1 VIARASSR
9 RAAPAV
15 IVGVAVAVSLMML
28 ASRADYIPMWDGR
41 IYADCIIDA
50 AQQRLSWSSLRC
62 ADHISYAYMVYAG
75 ALQLLSPGSF
85 PLMLLANT
93 LLWLLA
99 CAAFHRLTQ
108 VAFPGS
114 EHGLDRSLLTAA
126 FAFQPAILASVVQPN
141 IDLPMLPAF
150 LWATVF
156 IVRLRWIPA
165 ILTGIALIGTKESGV
180 LLYLTLVF
188 SYGVAMV
195 MPGPRSTRSPFRAMW
210 HLAPLSIPVIVF
222 AVFIAY
228 RIIVPHDTV
237 LAAAGTTDMPI
248 LQQFLVPRIDPYFVN
263 YVVMMCVLSFA
274 WVSTV
279 IVGSDAV
286 FAIGRAVRKLA
297 PRPLPGAKRRVVRF
311 LLVLGVV
318 SMWALTRYSSW
329 GNSRYL
335 LPVFALTPLMLY
347 AALIRFG
354 VPTTARRSLLGALA
368 VLLGV
373 SVVRTIDPVSKA
385 LYGTWTFGEHRLLR
399 MTSVTGECCAAGRD
413 QLVYN
418 LQYTAL
424 AGLTSDA
431 TAALVRDSTIVFYP
445 TRMDWQSLG
454 PLDSASS
461 TRTLRRVRTFTPP
474 LLYPDTLRFLAS
486 PPRNAVYIGIP
497 NGDVAGGLRKLSP
510 WYDAAPAT
518 RVQRDGY
525 SLDAYR
531 LTLRE
536 RRE

>member
-1 VIARASSR
+1 MIARAPSR
-9 RAAPAV
+9 QFAPAA
-15 IVGVAVAVSLMML
+15 IVGVAVVVSLMLL
-28 ASRADYIPMWDGR
+28 ASRAGYVPMWDGR

-50 AQQRLSWSSLRC
+50 ARQRLSWDSLRC
-62 ADHISYAYMVYAG
+62 ADHISYAYMLYAG
-75 ALQLLSPGSF
+75 ALQLISPSSF

-99 CAAFHRLTQ
+99 CAAFYRLARI
-108 VAFPGS
+108 AFPGD
-114 EHGLDRSLLTAA
+114 EHALDRSLLTAA

-156 IVRLRWIPA
+156 VVRLRWIA
-165 ILTGIALIGTKESGV
+165 LILTGIALVGTKESGV
-180 LLYLTLVF
+180 LLYVTLVF
-188 SYGVAMV
+188 SYTVAMV
-195 MPGPRSTRSPFRAMW
+195 MPGPSSKRSPFKAMW
-210 HLAPLSIPVIVF
+210 HVAPLSIPVIVF
-222 AVFIAY
+222 AIYIAY
-228 RIIVPHDTV
+228 RIIVPHTTV

-248 LQQFLVPRIDPYFVN
+248 LQQFIVPRIDPYFVN

-274 WVSTV
+274 WVSTAV
-279 IVGSDAV
+279 VGSDAV
-286 FAIGRAVRKLA
+286 VAIGRKVRKLT

-311 LLVLGVV
+311 IAVLGVV

-347 AALIRFG
+347 ASLVRFG
-354 VPTTARRSLLGALA
+354 VPKTARRTLLGALA

-373 SVVRTIDPVSKA
+373 SVVRTVDPVSRA
-385 LYGTWTFGEHRLLR
+385 LYGTWKLGGHSLLR
-399 MTSVTGECCAAGRD
+399 MTRVTGECCAAGRD

-424 AGLTSDA
+424 ADLTSDA
-431 TAALVRDSTIVFYP
+431 TAALVRDSTTVFFP

-454 PLDSASS
+454 SLDSASS
-461 TRTLRRVRTFTPP
+461 VRTLRRTRTFTPP
-474 LLYPDTLRFLAS
+474 LLYPDTLQFLS
-486 PPRNAVYIGIP
+486 VPPRDAVYIGLP
-497 NGDVAGGLRKLSP
+497 NGDVTGGLRKLSP
-510 WYDAAPAT
+510 WYDTAGVT

-525 SLDAYR
+525 WLDAYR
-531 LTLRE
+531 LRFRE
-536 RRE
+536 RRD